1 MLGLTTPVEEL
12 DKELG
17 GGQRIPVTL
26 GQRRQTSRRLGD
38 EISIADLPGPVEHP
52 LPQRIGQ
59 ELVCGLLG
67 QLGQAEQ
74 RVRRLVRIVA
84 ER

>member
-17 GGQRIPVTL
+17 GGQRIPITL
-26 GQRRQTSRRLGD
+26 GQGRQTSRRLGD
-38 EISIADLPGPVEHP
+38 EVSIANLPARSST

-67 QLGQAEQ
+67 QFGQAEQ